1 MTPTAHHA
9 APHRSA
15 AFKLDPYLIDE
26 CTFTRG
32 EILRARGMVTA
43 RRRPTRRT
51 RAVRPAPG
59 AHRHAA

>member
-1 MTPTAHHA
+1 MTPTVHHA
-9 APHRSA
+9 GPHRSA

-32 EILRARGMVTA
+32 EILRARGMLTA
-43 RRRPTRRT
+43 RRRPARRA
-51 RAVRPAPG
+51 RAAHPAPI